1 MPRPAPGPARRAD
14 TCQRPALHRNVFV
27 GARPSRGS
35 ARAAHPLGPPHF
47 MRRPDASGVRRRR
60 RRPFVAGVLAR
71 AARWRP
77 QIGAQERARPR
88 QVRQE
93 QQG

>member
-47 MRRPDASGVRRRR
+47 MRRPDEIRLRRRR
-60 RRPFVAGVLAR
+60 RRPFVECVLALAGR
-71 AARWRP
+71 LLP
-77 QIGAQERARPR
+77 QIGAQESVLPR